1 MQEKRKAKFENEKNK
16 SIAFL
21 HKTFTRKLNFSFHCF
36 SDAIFLCFS
45 IILYLWIGII
55 PLFLIFQFTLLFML
69 PSFPRQTRNRRIY
82 FLDTSLKVRNR
93 KWEKESEKIRE
104 REIQCENEREA
115 EREAESKREVDAEG
129 ESKREV
135 ERKREWDREIDRENV
150 RKTVRERER

>member
-1 MQEKRKAKFENEKNK
+1 MLKKYFAFLFYSSKHSSIMERYQNKSRIFLKSVSSLFDQHISNNQILKSWRRAFKCDLPFLLIAQNEKNK

-93 KWEKESEKIRE
+93 K
-104 REIQCENEREA
+104 
-115 EREAESKREVDAEG
+115 
-129 ESKREV
+129 
-135 ERKREWDREIDRENV
+135 
-150 RKTVRERER
+150 